1 VNDPARNRA
10 TASKPLHLQLDEAQR
25 ALVDALEEACA
36 IDLEKLD
43 TQELMKIEETLD
55 EASKAAK
62 EAVSVRLRLEGQ
74 ERGAGKQPQPQTQS
88 RTSGPSIPH
97 RIFDDGRGKQWH
109 AFEVQSTR
117 VAAGRAG
124 LPQSFQLGWL
134 VFDSADEVRRVAPTP
149 SGWHELPLDELR
161 ALHQRAA
168 SAPKRTRSRDVS
180 GVPDQG
186 LA

>member
-36 IDLEKLD
+36 IDLEALD

-74 ERGAGKQPQPQTQS
+74 EGRAGSQPQPQTQT

-97 RIFDDGRGKQWH
+97 RIFDDRRGKQWH

-134 VFDSADEVRRVAPTP
+134 VFDSADEVRRIAPTP
-149 SGWHELPLDELR
+149 AGWHELSIDELR
-161 ALHQRAA
+161 TLHEQAA
-168 SAPKRTRSRDVS
+168 SNPKRTRSPQRS
-180 GVPDQG
+180 GSPDQG